1 MKARDA
7 ASLIVLDRRHAEPRF
22 LMGRR
27 AAKHAFMPNV
37 YVFPGGR
44 VDYGDR
50 FAPFVRDYHPD
61 ALDLLL
67 QEMSG
72 RPTALRARML
82 ALAAIRETWEEVGLR
97 LAVENPVPRRH
108 AQTSWRD
115 FTMTGL
121 APDLSEMHYVA
132 RAITPPGQSRRFD
145 TRFFIFDASGHL
157 EHQSAASSRELEDVR
172 WVGFDDAP
180 ALAMHP
186 ITARV
191 IAIAREALEHPSFGR
206 KVLPVRFFRTDAA
219 GQDRLVKRVTVLHPG
234 RAPEDAGV
242 ITLKKTQ

>member
-7 ASLIVLDRRHAEPRF
+7 ASLIVLDRRHTEPRF

-61 ALDLLL
+61 TLDLLL
-67 QEMSG
+67 QQMSG

-97 LAVENPVPRRH
+97 LAVKNPAPRRH
-108 AQTSWRD
+108 AQTSWRE
-115 FTMTGL
+115 FSMTGL
-121 APDLSEMHYVA
+121 APDLAEMHYVA
-132 RAITPPGQSRRFD
+132 RAITPPGNSRRFD
-145 TRFFIFDASGHL
+145 TRFFIFDASRHL
-157 EHQSAASSRELEDVR
+157 EHQNAASSPELEDVR
-172 WVGFDDAP
+172 WVSLDEAT
-180 ALAMHP
+180 ALAIHP

-191 IAIAREALEHPSFGR
+191 LDIVRRTLYHPSFG
-206 KVLPVRFFRTDAA
+206 KNALPVPFFRAEPGDQ
-219 GQDRLVKRVTVLHPG
+219 GRLVKRVTVLHPG
-234 RAPEDAGV
+234 REPEDGGLV
-242 ITLKKTQ
+242 TLKKA